1 MRAEPDTDQ
10 LHFPVEEN
18 QIYHLSQHKRKYV
31 HTSGDGG
38 SMVAEYDP

>member
-18 QIYHLSQHKRKYV
+18 QYHLTQHKRKYV